1 MTLVSNCVSSAK
13 VQSIPLIVMAMCGI
27 WSLVDFVELVLDVD
41 VLALAP
47 WASVDCMSDWL
58 EICCRAVLAVYIL
71 VGFQSLSLL
80 DHLL

>member
-27 WSLVDFVELVLDVD
+27 WSLVDFVELVLEVD

-58 EICCRAVLAVYIL
+58 GICCRAVLAVYSCWLPI
-71 VGFQSLSLL
+71 VVAA
-80 DHLL
+80 

>member
-1 MTLVSNCVSSAK
+1 MTLVSNCASSAK

-27 WSLVDFVELVLDVD
+27 RSLVDFVELVLDMD

-58 EICCRAVLAVYIL
+58 GICCRAVLAVYSCWLPI
-71 VGFQSLSLL
+71 VVAA
-80 DHLL
+80 

>member
-1 MTLVSNCVSSAK
+1 M
-13 VQSIPLIVMAMCGI
+13 
-27 WSLVDFVELVLDVD
+27 DFVELVLDVD

-58 EICCRAVLAVYIL
+58 GICCRAVLAVDIL

>member
-1 MTLVSNCVSSAK
+1 MTLVDNCVSSAK

-27 WSLVDFVELVLDVD
+27 RFLVDLVELVLDVD

-58 EICCRAVLAVYIL
+58 GICCRAVLAVYIL

>member
-27 WSLVDFVELVLDVD
+27 WFLVDFVELVLDVD

-58 EICCRAVLAVYIL
+58 GICCRAVLAVYIL

>member
-1 MTLVSNCVSSAK
+1 MTLVDNCVPSAK

-47 WASVDCMSDWL
+47 WASVDCMSNWL
-58 EICCRAVLAVYIL
+58 RIL
-71 VGFQSLSLL
+71 LPSGLGCWYSS
-80 DHLL
+80 

>member
-1 MTLVSNCVSSAK
+1 MTLVDNCVSSAK

-27 WSLVDFVELVLDVD
+27 RFLVDLVELVLDVD

-47 WASVDCMSDWL
+47 WASVDCMPDWL
-58 EICCRAVLAVYIL
+58 GICCRAVLAVYIL

>member
-13 VQSIPLIVMAMCGI
+13 VQSIPLIVMDTCGI

-58 EICCRAVLAVYIL
+58 GICCRAVLAVYIL